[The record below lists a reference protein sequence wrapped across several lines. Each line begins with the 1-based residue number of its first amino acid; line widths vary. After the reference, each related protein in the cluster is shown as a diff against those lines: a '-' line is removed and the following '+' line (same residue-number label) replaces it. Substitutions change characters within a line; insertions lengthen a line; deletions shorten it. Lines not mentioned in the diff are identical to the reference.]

1 MAEVALLACE
11 RERELFAQLTY
22 PRFVRCLTEPGWPI
36 VAVGAVAG
44 GRPIGLAL
52 VLVAGVTG
60 RLLSLNVEPIWRQR
74 GLGTALLAACESALA
89 LRGAIEIVATHSS
102 RTVARAA
109 FERTLAAARWE
120 PTELTGLRV
129 SARCGPLLEAVG
141 GWLRCTGC
149 SPNVSI
155 GTVHGPILT
164 KTIARQSSSFAD
176 SSHAGIAPL

>member
-120 PTELTGLRV
+120 PTRADRSPSERTLRASV
-129 SARCGPLLEAVG
+129 GSGRRVAFDAQAARP
-141 GWLRCTGC
+141 T
-149 SPNVSI
+149 
-155 GTVHGPILT
+155 
-164 KTIARQSSSFAD
+164 
-176 SSHAGIAPL
+176 